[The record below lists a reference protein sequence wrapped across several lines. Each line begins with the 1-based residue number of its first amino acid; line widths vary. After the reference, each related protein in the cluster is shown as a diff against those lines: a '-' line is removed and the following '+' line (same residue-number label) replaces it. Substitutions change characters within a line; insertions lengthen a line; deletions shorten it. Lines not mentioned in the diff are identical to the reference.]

1 MDYESI
7 LYEKRG
13 QVGIITLNR
22 PAKKNALTEK
32 MHREIIHVCERIE
45 NDDDIKVLVLTGGP
59 DIFCTGA
66 DLEDVSKTDDGLPT
80 GPNAIQRL
88 ADMKKPT
95 IAAINGWCVAG
106 GIELALS
113 CDLRFVA
120 ETARIGDRHIR
131 IGFIGGAGSP
141 TRLARVV
148 GVSKAMELILSGDTI
163 DGQEAVR
170 IGFANRVY
178 PKEKFID
185 ETIEF
190 AVKMAGYSLLALNCR
205 KRRLKAQRILPNINQ
220 CMKQNYCCSNC
231 YPLPNTRRKLPH
243 FLNK

>member
-1 MDYESI
+1 M
-7 LYEKRG
+7 
-13 QVGIITLNR
+13 V
-22 PAKKNALTEK
+22 
-32 MHREIIHVCERIE
+32 
-45 NDDDIKVLVLTGGP
+45 
-59 DIFCTGA
+59 
-66 DLEDVSKTDDGLPT
+66 
-80 GPNAIQRL
+80 
-88 ADMKKPT
+88 
-95 IAAINGWCVAG
+95 
-106 GIELALS
+106 
-113 CDLRFVA
+113 
-120 ETARIGDRHIR
+120 GDRHIR

-190 AVKMAGYSLLALNCR
+190 AGKMAGYSLLAL
-205 KRRLKAQRILPNINQ
+205 KLSKKAIKSAADSSEYQSMHETELLLLELLSSAEYKEKIAA
-220 CMKQNYCCSNC
+220 
-231 YPLPNTRRKLPH
+231 